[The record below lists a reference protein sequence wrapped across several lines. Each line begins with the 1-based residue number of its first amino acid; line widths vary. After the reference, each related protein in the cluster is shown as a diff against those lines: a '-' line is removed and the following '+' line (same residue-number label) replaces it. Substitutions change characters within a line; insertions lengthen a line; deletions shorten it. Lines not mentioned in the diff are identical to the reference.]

1 MWSLKGV
8 RGRFKYY
15 TSLNFAN
22 ASGILGHTDM
32 FSQYKSQLNKVYL
45 NLRAN
50 IDVKLAEST
59 SLKLNLLGR
68 IKEQNRPGTGMS
80 DIISRLY
87 NTPAAAFPV
96 KNRYR
101 EMEWNEYLWL

>member
-1 MWSLKGV
+1 
-8 RGRFKYY
+8 
-15 TSLNFAN
+15 
-22 ASGILGHTDM
+22 M

-68 IKEQNRPGTGMS
+68 IKEQNLPEQ
-80 DIISRLY
+80 
-87 NTPAAAFPV
+87 V
-96 KNRYR
+96 
-101 EMEWNEYLWL
+101 

>member
-1 MWSLKGV
+1 MTHQADVEFEGGTS
-8 RGRFKYY
+8 RFKYY

-68 IKEQNRPGTGMS
+68 I
-80 DIISRLY
+80 
-87 NTPAAAFPV
+87 
-96 KNRYR
+96 
-101 EMEWNEYLWL
+101 